1 MNQGVVY
8 SISFGPNSKLYIGSA
23 IDFKRRRWDH
33 MKLLRR
39 GTHPNIHLQ
48 RAFSKYGES
57 LVEFITLEEGLKNSD
72 VILREQ
78 YWIDQYD
85 YLKDLYN
92 LCPTAGSSFG
102 RKASEET
109 RQKMSRNRGRYCG
122 EDNNFF
128 GKTHTEEVKALIALK
143 ATGRKQSV
151 STIEKRVG
159 SIISNYGRHPNSKQ
173 VNQLDAKTG
182 EVIKTWES
190 MTEASKA
197 LGIGVANIS
206 TVANKIPVFHK
217 NKGKSYTTK
226 TAGGFKWEILD
237 SG

>member
-1 MNQGVVY
+1 MSQGVVY

-48 RAFSKYGES
+48 RAFNKYGES
-57 LVEFITLEEGLKNSD
+57 LIEFTTLEEGLQNSD

-92 LCPTAGSSFG
+92 LCPSAGSSFG
-102 RKASEET
+102 RKVSEET
-109 RQKMSRNRGRYCG
+109 RQKMSQNRGRYYG

-128 GKTHTEEVKALIALK
+128 GKTHTDEVKALIAIK

-151 STIEKRVG
+151 ATIEKRVD
-159 SIISNYGRHPNSKQ
+159 SIMTKYGRHPNSKRI
-173 VNQLDAKTG
+173 NQINSTTG
-182 EVIKTWES
+182 EVIKVWDS

-197 LGIGVANIS
+197 LGILVSNMS

-217 NKGKSYTTK
+217 TKGKFYTTK
-226 TAGGFKWEILD
+226 TAGGFKWEFSDLV
-237 SG
+237 